1 MTAVALS
8 RSRPAPLLRIEI
20 RRSVVPWA
28 VPLLLALFYFDSFR
42 TAAGFAPIW
51 TVRSSVVSSNMG
63 PDFGPLAA
71 GLAAWVASR
80 EGRRKIGDLV
90 ATTVRPA
97 WARQA
102 SALGA
107 TLFWLLLTFLAG
119 VAAIYIDTAR
129 QATWGGPPLW
139 PVAVGVVELV
149 TFAVIG
155 FTAGA
160 LFPGRFTAPLAAIG
174 TFLLAEIGFHA
185 AFQRGSTYALL
196 STATP
201 VPLGDD
207 GVFYRVAPDLSIVQV
222 MFMGGITVALLGL
235 LTLAP
240 VFHVSYRGLLSGVS
254 RVGRWLL
261 VAGVTLLAAG
271 VAAAATGF
279 ALAGTA
285 KLAVS
290 GWDIPAL
297 HDAASDQPAP
307 YTPDCAGS
315 TFQVCVHPAF
325 SGYLASADAALQPV
339 FSEVAGLAGAPVRAD
354 QVPSGEGVRA
364 AQGVLLPGM
373 LAAGLSGTP
382 PVYRFTSEDGL
393 APLWGSPAGTD
404 NASWRAGFQQEF
416 LTAFVAGPPHAG
428 PGPDAAVLGP
438 TAAQQAVIT
447 ALMTVVGSQAPG
459 FGEDMTNDGAP
470 SAGAT
475 PTQIAAAAQ
484 RFASLSPAA
493 RHAWLAAHLP
503 ALRAGTVTLAQLP

>member
-28 VPLLLALFYFDSFR
+28 VPLLVALFLFDTYR
-42 TAAGFAPIW
+42 TAAGFPPVW
-51 TVRSSVVSSNMG
+51 TVRSSVVSNNMS

-80 EGRRKIGDLV
+80 EGRRKTGDLV

-119 VAAIYIDTAR
+119 VAAIYIYTAR

-160 LFPGRFTAPLAAIG
+160 LFPSRFTAPLAAIG
-174 TFLLAEIGFHA
+174 TFLLAEIGVHA

-201 VPLGDD
+201 VPLADD
-207 GVFYRVAPDLSIVQV
+207 GVFYRASPDLSIVQV

-261 VAGVTLLAAG
+261 VAGVALLAAG

-297 HDAASDQPAP
+297 HDAASDQPIP
-307 YTPDCAGS
+307 YTPDCAGTS
-315 TFQVCVHPAF
+315 FQVCVHPAF
-325 SGYLASADAALQPV
+325 GGFLGTANAALQT
-339 FSEVAGLAGAPVRAD
+339 VAAQISGLPGSPVRAE

-364 AQGVLLPGM
+364 GQGLLLGGLAQV
-373 LAAGLSGTP
+373 GLSGTP
-382 PVYRFTSEDGL
+382 PVYGYTSEDGL
-393 APLWGSPAGTD
+393 APFWGSPAGTD
-404 NASWRAGFQQEF
+404 NAGWRAGFQQEF
-416 LTAFVAGPPHAG
+416 LTAFVVGPPHVG
-428 PGPDAAVLGP
+428 PGPDAAVLP
-438 TAAQQAVIT
+438 PNAAQQAVIT
-447 ALMTVVGSQAPG
+447 ALMTKVGSQAQ
-459 FGEDMTNDGAP
+459 FGEDETNGQP
-470 SAGAT
+470 TAGAT
-475 PTQIAAAAQ
+475 PTQIAAAVQ

-503 ALRAGTVTLAQLP
+503 ALRAGTITLAQLP